1 MAKITSIIAREILDS
16 RGNPTVG
23 VNITLDNNISAFSSV
38 PSGASTGSREALEL
52 RDNDLKRYKGKG
64 VLKAVENIN
73 TIISKALVSKD
84 VSSQNEIDEIM
95 IEIDGTEKK
104 ENLGANAILGVS
116 LAALIASSKSEKI
129 NLYESFYRY
138 TFSNFSK
145 FLVWIIW
152 NISCYFFLHN

>member
-52 RDNDLKRYKGKG
+52 RDNDFKRYKGKG

-84 VSSQNEIDEIM
+84 VSSQNEIYEIM
-95 IEIDGTEKK
+95 KKIKLTEKK
-104 ENLGANAILGVS
+104 ENIEAKDILCVS
-116 LAALIASSKSEKI
+116 LAVLIASSKSEKI
-129 NLYESFYRY
+129 NLYQRISNITESKK
-138 TFSNFSK
+138 SLPCQ
-145 FLVWIIW
+145 FL
-152 NISCYFFLHN
+152 C